1 VSNPTAN
8 NSTRDN
14 LLSRAAVLLFPNLPA
29 LALMVCGFVAE
40 AALSARGQ
48 DTIYQHGLPLAAL
61 SLLFL
66 AWFWCSTAW
75 AAWGV
80 CATVGKLTESRPVWL
95 RRVAVGALAVP
106 LAVAGFLYLGS
117 WAFRLESGRF
127 ANFESFQFAF
137 SHSHWSYFL
146 HTEKSQVG
154 PFAAVLVAMFVALPF
169 FLNWMARHRW
179 TAPAACRAQR
189 NFWLVMTL
197 AWAGL
202 LAVMESDP
210 NWFRAAVKRDVLGQR
225 LNPAATLAAG
235 AVELLNLE
243 PIEPCL
249 RTEELRPIAST
260 PWQPPPAAAANR
272 PSVLLLSIEALR
284 HDVVLLKHQ
293 GQEVMPNLNALARAG
308 VHFTRAYAQSTHT
321 DYASVCRE
329 SSLFPLRQR
338 RHHFYRKGDPW
349 PKTLI
354 YDLLKP
360 AGYATAM
367 ISSEDEI
374 WGGMA
379 LFLQSPNLDVFRDG
393 CAMGNQSN
401 TVLAVKANWEDRTW
415 TMGIASVDDSQTADT
430 AVRWIREQ
438 AARGKP
444 FYLGMYFGGSHFPYV
459 MPPEIPRPFQ
469 PCAMDFPTSFMGFPA
484 EKADVVRN
492 AYYNSLRECDRQLGR
507 LVAALRD
514 AGRLENTILVVQG
527 DHGEAFHES
536 GRVLHANDPVEPE
549 IHIACVM
556 HAPAYLKPRT
566 EDYPIEVVDFAPT
579 VLGLMG
585 WPTHPNFQGINVLAA
600 DRPPPDQRLLFF
612 HTENPV
618 TRTDSCLLA
627 GRWKFVSYRFTGQEA
642 LFDLAVSPT
651 ELAKDNLLAREPALA
666 ARLRAALRAWRS
678 RQLAYYHF
686 PFYYQHYYPP
696 RPPAWVPAP

>member
-1 VSNPTAN
+1 MSNPTAT
-8 NSTRDN
+8 NSARDN
-14 LLSRAAVLLFPNLPA
+14 LLSRAAVLLSPNLPA

-40 AALSARGQ
+40 AVLSGRGH
-48 DTIYQHGLPLAAL
+48 DTIYQHGLLLAFL

-66 AWFWCSTAW
+66 AWFWCS

-80 CATVGKLTESRPVWL
+80 WAVCAIAGKLTENRPVWL
-95 RRVAVGALAVP
+95 RRVAAVLLAVP
-106 LAVAGFLYLGS
+106 FAVLGFLYLGS

-137 SHSHWSYFL
+137 SHSHWLYFL
-146 HTEKSQVG
+146 HTESTQVG
-154 PFAAVLVAMFVALPF
+154 LFASLLVAMFAALPF
-169 FLNWMARHRW
+169 FLNWTARHCW
-179 TAPAACRAQR
+179 AVPASGRARR
-189 NFWLVMTL
+189 NFWLVLTL
-197 AWAGL
+197 AWAGML
-202 LAVMESDP
+202 VVMESDP
-210 NWFRAAVKRDVLGQR
+210 NWFRVGMKREVLCQR
-225 LNPAATLAAG
+225 LNPAATMVAG

-249 RTEELRPIAST
+249 RTEELQPIAST
-260 PWQPPPAAAANR
+260 RWEPPPATASNR

-308 VHFTRAYAQSTHT
+308 VHFTRAYSQSTHT

-338 RHHFYRKGDPW
+338 QHHFYRKDDPW

-393 CAMGNQSN
+393 CALGDQTNAALSAK
-401 TVLAVKANWEDRTW
+401 TNWEDTNW
-415 TMGIASVDDSQTADT
+415 TLGEASVNDSQTADA

-459 MPPEIPRPFQ
+459 MPPETSRPFQ
-469 PCAMDFPTSFMGFPA
+469 PCALDFPTSFMGFPA
-484 EKADVVRN
+484 DKTDVVRN

-507 LVAALRD
+507 LLAALRD
-514 AGRLENTILVVQG
+514 AGRLENTIIVVQG

-536 GRVLHANDPVEPE
+536 GRVLHANDPVDPE
-549 IHIACVM
+549 IHIACVL
-556 HAPAYLKPRT
+556 HAPGRLKARA
-566 EDYPIEVVDFAPT
+566 EDYPFQVVDIAPT

-585 WPTHPNFQGINVLAA
+585 WPSHPNFQGINALAT
-600 DRPPPDQRLLFF
+600 DRPPLDQRLLFF

-618 TRTDSCLLA
+618 TRTDACLLA
-627 GRWKFVSYRFTGQEA
+627 GRWKFIHYRFTGQEA
-642 LFDLAVSPT
+642 LFDLASSPT

-666 ARLRAALRAWRS
+666 ARLRAALRAWRA
-678 RQLAYYHF
+678 RQLAYYHY
-686 PFYYQHYYPP
+686 PFYYQRYYPP
-696 RPPAWVPAP
+696 RPPVLPAAP